1 MERDMNA
8 QETRYD
14 LTTLRDLKERVGK
27 ATGPDRE
34 LDGALEVQVRR
45 FEAYA
50 AGLNDE
56 TRAKWKHNVGT
67 VFDGNTGYSAAL
79 HSASIDASLALVE
92 RVLPGWVW
100 HVGGCQSDFLSET
113 CMPFWAELSGPVSYK
128 VVEAGIGAEP
138 TFDVSSAP
146 GQTAPLAIVS
156 SALSA
161 LIAKE
166 EARMKEGAET

>member
-1 MERDMNA
+1 MTDI
-8 QETRYD
+8 
-14 LTTLRDLKERVGK
+14 TTLRELKERVD
-27 ATGPDRE
+27 AAEGPDRD
-34 LDGALEVQVRR
+34 LDGEIEVLARR
-45 FEAYA
+45 LEAYA
-50 AGLNDE
+50 AGLDDE
-56 TRAKWKHNVGT
+56 TRAKWESRAGW
-67 VFDGNTGYSAAL
+67 VFDAFTTYEPKPFT
-79 HSASIDASLALVE
+79 ASIDASLALVE

-146 GQTAPLAIVS
+146 GQTAPNAII
-156 SALSA
+156 SALLSA

-166 EARMKEGAET
+166 EARMKKGVGA